1 MDRETRVKAV
11 LHEYEKGV
19 DTYSI
24 AEMFDI
30 QHDTVMTYIRE
41 HKATS
46 KQEEKES
53 ESVHKKTI
61 QKWAK
66 DLTGREVKTPA
77 GKMTVAEVYPNVIR
91 CFKGDTFETFEAA
104 ELYYMNRQGE

>member
-19 DTYSI
+19 DMYSI

-41 HKATS
+41 YKATS
-46 KQEEKES
+46 KQEEIENTS
-53 ESVHKKTI
+53 AHKLTI
-61 QKWAK
+61 RNWVEGITVL
-66 DLTGREVKTPA
+66 DTLKTPK
-77 GKMTVAEVYPNVIR
+77 GKMMVAEIHPHVIR
-91 CFKGDTFETFEAA
+91 CFNSGGFETFGTA
-104 ELYYMNRQGE
+104 ELYYMNR